1 MTESSTA
8 TAPAPGGFHPLYQ
21 WNRLPLFLR
30 ILVSMTAGAFVGVVL
45 KEQAGYLAIPSNMI
59 LRLLGALASP
69 LILVAVVHVLLN
81 TELKGKLAW
90 RMAWL
95 LFLNT
100 TVAIGIGLLVANVI
114 KPGERSVLKPPE
126 EAQEKDPAARA
137 IIDVLKSH
145 GYKPTEE
152 QARDPLT
159 QFLDNVPKSLVGPLT
174 DDGSV
179 LGVIFIAVAFGLALR
194 RSRERPILKLNDLV
208 EIAYQSLLT
217 VLQWVVYFVPLG
229 VFCSVASIV
238 GTKGFDPFYA
248 LGAFVVSVLI
258 ALFLQAIYYLV
269 RIRYKTW
276 VRPLHLIRGTRD
288 ALLMAF
294 STGSSTATMPVT
306 YNCLKDQVGLREE
319 SASLGALVGTNF
331 NNDGTALYEAMSAL
345 FISQMLCAQ
354 GLQAP
359 LTLTQQLIVVLMS
372 IVASVGA
379 AGIPEAG
386 LVTMTL
392 VFKAVRLPTSYIALL
407 LTVDWFLDRSR
418 TMINVMGDM
427 NVSCLLDGKVQKDP
441 APSSAVSVTT
451 LPEAVITKPVESNGI

>member
-1 MTESSTA
+1 MNQTSEANT
-8 TAPAPGGFHPLYQ
+8 PPPGLHPLYH

-30 ILVSMTAGAFVGVVL
+30 ILISMLAGALIGAAL
-45 KEQAGYLAIPSNMI
+45 GPKAEPLAIPSNMI

-69 LILVAVVHVLLN
+69 LILIAVVHVLLN
-81 TELKGKLAW
+81 TELKGKMAW

-114 KPGERSVLKPPE
+114 RPGERAVLKPQE
-126 EAQEKDPAARA
+126 EAEEKDPAARQ
-137 IIDVLKSH
+137 ILDVLKSH
-145 GYKPTEE
+145 GYKPADD
-152 QARDPLT
+152 QAKDPLT
-159 QFLDNVPKSLVGPLT
+159 QILDNVPKSLVGPLT

-179 LGVIFIAVAFGLALR
+179 LGVIFIAVAFGIALR
-194 RSRERPILKLNDLV
+194 RSRERPVVKLNDLV
-208 EIAYQSLLT
+208 EIAYQALLT

-238 GTKGFDPFYA
+238 GTKGIEPFKA
-248 LGAFVVSVLI
+248 LGAFVLAVLLG
-258 ALFLQAIYYLV
+258 LFLQAVYYLL
-269 RIRYKTW
+269 RIWHKTW
-276 VRPLHLIRGTRD
+276 VHPLHLIRGTRD

-354 GLQAP
+354 GLAEP

-392 VFKAVRLPTSYIALL
+392 VFKAVRLPPSYISLL

-427 NVSCLLDGKVQKDP
+427 NVSCLLDGKVRKDAA
-441 APSSAVSVTT
+441 APAVSVSG
-451 LPEAVITKPVESNGI
+451 LPQAAPVPKTVETGQ